1 MVIFNSKRN
10 GFTLIELLVV
20 VAIIAVL
27 VAMLLPALGG
37 ARRAAKKTVCQSN
50 LRQLG
55 LATTAYR
62 LDNHDFFPSALD
74 NDSWRWMQQIAPY
87 LGRKSS
93 DVRYIQDEG
102 WVATCPEK
110 KSAYA
115 ANAYRYGSGYDA
127 SYGWWN
133 YHMGA
138 DGRRYHFHENELLR
152 IRVGCFGNDE
162 IPLSTWVWIFE
173 AHHGTS
179 SGYHNWV
186 TAHGNGSNVLCA
198 DGSVEFWYVNIS
210 PEMTEY
216 FRKDSNASQAWAFWF
231 NFYCPYLDR
240 IAGPGRYVWYI
251 R

>member
-1 MVIFNSKRN
+1 MDAKKKKS
-10 GFTLIELLVV
+10 FTLIELLVV

-27 VAMLLPALGG
+27 VAMLLPAL
-37 ARRAAKKTVCQSN
+37 ARTRVTARKTVCQSN

-62 LDNHDFFPSALD
+62 LENRDFFPSAFD
-74 NDSWRWMQQIAPY
+74 NDEWRWMQQIAPY

-93 DVRYIQDEG
+93 DVRNIQDEG

-115 ANAYRYGSGYDA
+115 ANAYRYGDEYDA
-127 SYGWWN
+127 SYGWRN

-138 DGRRYHFHENELLR
+138 DGWRYHFHENELLR

-179 SGYHNWV
+179 SGFHNWV
-186 TAHGNGSNVLCA
+186 TAHGDGSNVLLA
-198 DGSVEFWYVNIS
+198 DGSVEFWPVNLS
-210 PEMTEY
+210 PEETEY
-216 FRKDSNASQAWAFWF
+216 FRQDINASAAWSYWV
-231 NFYCPYLDR
+231 NSYYPYFLR
-240 IAGPGRYVWYI
+240 IAGPGRYMYFI